1 MGEKTGSLTL
11 MVTVLVV
18 AVALILIV
26 QTAFPDLASNI
37 MAKMNS
43 IVDNAAKVDVGNVGN
58 VGK

>member
-26 QTAFPDLASNI
+26 QKTFPDLASNI

-43 IVDNAAKVDVGNVGN
+43 IVNNVTKVEVGNIG
-58 VGK
+58 G